1 MHQLRKEDQITTAD
15 LAQER
20 KGPHPVDKERETNH
34 ETAEHTPLFPRD
46 QLQELRSRWEKTQT
60 AFVDEPR
67 RAVQEADALVATTMK
82 NLAEQFANERSQ
94 LEKQWDHGDNVSTED
109 LRQALRKYRAFFDRL
124 ISV

>member
-20 KGPHPVDKERETNH
+20 KGPQRVEKEPASH
-34 ETAEHTPLFPRD
+34 QDSAERTPLFPQE
-46 QLQELRSRWEKTQT
+46 QLQELRSRWERAQT

-82 NLAEQFANERSQ
+82 SLAEQFASERAQ

-109 LRQALRKYRAFFDRL
+109 LRQALRKYRAFFGRL